1 MRASSLLDLLSREFT
16 PEVIQ
21 KATFLASENGIGGGW
36 EGWLQAETALCFFS
50 EGVGTSCQRE
60 QPYPPPNSNY
70 RCDLCLNR
78 ADKDLTYVE
87 LKCMNPYKVSAQKA
101 LDNSWASFTQDIRKI
116 IQIGIPTS
124 IALLAV
130 YGYFT
135 KEGVG
140 NIQEQI
146 RTAVGKTMMDI
157 DTFAWDTMCKMPQK
171 LISVDT
177 TSTTNR
183 LILVAT
189 SPVD

>member
-1 MRASSLLDLLSREFT
+1 
-16 PEVIQ
+16 
-21 KATFLASENGIGGGW
+21 
-36 EGWLQAETALCFFS
+36 
-50 EGVGTSCQRE
+50 
-60 QPYPPPNSNY
+60 
-70 RCDLCLNR
+70 
-78 ADKDLTYVE
+78 
-87 LKCMNPYKVSAQKA
+87 MNPYKVSAQKA